1 MWRYIYSTT
10 LKTFFSQEINKYVF
24 RFFSAFS
31 PNHHR
36 GLVDYER
43 TFFQSLIPLV
53 GTHQSIYSY
62 KACSILIHV
71 ISTFKSFNLIL
82 WFFSH
87 GTLHRLNTE
96 RYVIGNPADRLLFID
111 LTLFHLW
118 FLVGCRI
125 KPNSTL
131 KTRKQFFEPVLEL
144 NRTPRPVLVFFID
157 TRIIRYYYVLKIDKP
172 YLYIRW
178 IRVFFLHYMCILQ
191 SISCMSIF

>member
-1 MWRYIYSTT
+1 M
-10 LKTFFSQEINKYVF
+10 V
-24 RFFSAFS
+24 
-31 PNHHR
+31 
-36 GLVDYER
+36 
-43 TFFQSLIPLV
+43 
-53 GTHQSIYSY
+53 
-62 KACSILIHV
+62 
-71 ISTFKSFNLIL
+71 
-82 WFFSH
+82 FSH

-96 RYVIGNPADRLLFID
+96 RYVIGNSADRLLFID

-178 IRVFFLHYMCILQ
+178 IRVFFFTLHVHTSKHIMYEYFLNIFLRYMPRNSSLYIRRRRELVV
-191 SISCMSIF
+191 SPPNTFLH